1 MMRITLFV
9 FILVLTSVKSLAGS
23 DARDIK
29 IREGNVSYFMSLM
42 SANTND
48 KTTFDDHLVK
58 VSFQSQNASGLVM
71 TIINQTDE
79 QLTIDWRSLDCR
91 FSAPSDTSQD
101 VTSIYPFFISRFLSS
116 VSITEMGLRGGMEKV
131 EDKMNIP
138 PKKAETVAITSCDT
152 TLLLS
157 GKFKQ
162 QLLPNDSNAARKLQ
176 GKLFRI
182 SIPMIVDG
190 NPKNYNFDFKVEA
203 IE

>member
-1 MMRITLFV
+1 MRWMTVFA
-9 FILVLTSVKSLAGS
+9 FILVLTSVESLAGG
-23 DARDIK
+23 DARNITIK
-29 IREGNVSYFMSLM
+29 EGDVTYLMSLM

-58 VSFQSQNASGLVM
+58 VSFQSQNARGLVM

-91 FSAPSDTSQD
+91 LSAPSDTSQD
-101 VTSIYPFFISRFLSS
+101 VTSIYPFIFRFLSS
-116 VSITEMGLRGGMEKV
+116 VSVTERGLRGGMEEVK
-131 EDKMNIP
+131 DKMNIP

-157 GKFKQ
+157 GKYKQ

-182 SIPMIVDG
+182 SIPMVVDG
-190 NPKNYNFDFKVEA
+190 NPKNYDFDFKVEA